1 MCKRIVRILIGVL
14 VLAGVCDNAYA
25 MKKASKSAGKPTPA
39 VHAAPV
45 AKPAAPAVHAAAAA
59 NPCTGTVVVDAKIRK
74 LCPQIPASQSDHT
87 KYTFPA
93 AAGKAAQPA
102 KPAAVALEPFQ
113 HEDLDRIKAQ
123 FAKLGLGKKTTDLKK
138 ITAVKTGVVTL
149 TKDNPIQ
156 LLTFVPSAG
165 KNAGKGIKI
174 VLAIKHN
181 SGMEGMNIWSAA
193 IYKEILVGSSFEEK
207 VMDKI
212 GPFSGKIGF
221 KYTINPDGTGK
232 IRPMLDSSAANWE
245 GYSI

>member
-1 MCKRIVRILIGVL
+1 MIGAL

-25 MKKASKSAGKPTPA
+25 MKKASKSAVKVTPA

-93 AAGKAAQPA
+93 AAGKAAQ
-102 KPAAVALEPFQ
+102 PAAVALEPFQ